1 MTDKEL
7 RKLAVYIVGELTK
20 PSEDFIDGLGFH
32 EDFIDGLG
40 FHLAFFNT
48 DQFDEYEI
56 LQLNHEIKQLN
67 KLLEDSI
74 TNENYETSS
83 IIFKKIKELEKER
96 DIMVEKNEMK

>member
-20 PSEDFIDGLGFH
+20 PSEDFIDGLGFY
-32 EDFIDGLG
+32 
-40 FHLAFFNT
+40 LAFFNT